1 MLLYILQILNSWTII
16 FAGCIVGIFYD
27 NDVILIMSIITGY
40 FFRYNAMNIKKDKI
54 NNFTNILSLFTV
66 IILIVFS
73 KLIGFVNNNSLYFY
87 ISVSFLVILFSLNIY
102 FDILNV
108 RKNFYKNKKFKLY
121 WPDLLHVIKSHLSSK
136 IPKLPKIKIM
146 ESINFEPK
154 YLEEIITNL
163 LTNIPPIYFQGLD
176 NVLLINSSDLNRA
189 RKKTKFRSRKNF
201 STVDS
206 RGLYHQK
213 FGPHEPYIELFIDN
227 ITITHQNKIF
237 KIPILKEVF
246 FAHVLFH
253 ELGHHINYFFK
264 PERENKEKIA
274 DEWAEYLTLQYIT
287 KRFWVLLL
295 FFWSPIN
302 VYKLFYFLIDFYRIE
317 TVPNSRINVN

>member
-1 MLLYILQILNSWTII
+1 
-16 FAGCIVGIFYD
+16 
-27 NDVILIMSIITGY
+27 
-40 FFRYNAMNIKKDKI
+40 MNIKKDKI
-54 NNFTNILSLFTV
+54 NNFTNFLSLFTV

-73 KLIGFVNNNSLYFY
+73 KLIGFVNNYSLYFY

-102 FDILNV
+102 LDILNV

-121 WPDLLHVIKSHLSSK
+121 WPDLIYVIKSHLSSK

-163 LTNIPPIYFQGLD
+163 LTNIPSIYFQGIN
-176 NVLLINSSDLNRA
+176 NVLLINSSDLNRSR
-189 RKKTKFRSRKNF
+189 RKSKTKSSKNIKIVE
-201 STVDS
+201 SY
-206 RGLYHQK
+206 GLYHPKYKGQ
-213 FGPHEPYIELFIDN
+213 EPYIELFLDN
-227 ITITHQNKIF
+227 IFKNYHKNVF
-237 KIPILKEVF
+237 KIPILKEIL
-246 FAHVLFH
+246 FAYTLFH
-253 ELGHHINYFFK
+253 EIGHHVHYSYK
-264 PERENKEKIA
+264 PERMNEEKIA

-287 KRFWVLLL
+287 KRFWILLL

-317 TVPNSRINVN
+317 MVPNSRINVN